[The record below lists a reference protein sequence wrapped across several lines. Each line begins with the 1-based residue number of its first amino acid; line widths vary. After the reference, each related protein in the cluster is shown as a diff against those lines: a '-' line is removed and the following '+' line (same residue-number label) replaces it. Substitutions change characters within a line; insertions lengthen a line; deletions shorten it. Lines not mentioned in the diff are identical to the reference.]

1 LIVERLFY
9 KHSFVWKVGFKIM
22 WREVRAMLADKQKSL
37 LKFLGG
43 YQAAHGFLPSVREV
57 MAFLGKRST
66 NTAQYH
72 LNRLETEGYLQ
83 RERGRARAF
92 RLTERAREVL
102 GSLGRRLSAAS
113 SRAADTIASV
123 GRSTIPLL
131 GRITAGSLDLAVEDA
146 RGALDLAE
154 FVRADDATFALRV
167 EGDSMT
173 GAGIFDG
180 DLVIVRRQPRL
191 RDGEIGVVLVD
202 GETTV
207 KYVRYEGDE
216 IILRPANERYREI
229 RIPRS
234 HPALEICGRVI
245 GVVRRI

>member
-1 LIVERLFY
+1 
-9 KHSFVWKVGFKIM
+9 M
-22 WREVRAMLADKQKSL
+22 PDDKQKSL
-37 LKFLGG
+37 LQFLGG
-43 YQAAHGFLPSVREV
+43 YQTAHGFLPSVREV
-57 MAFLGKRST
+57 MAFLRVRST

-72 LNRLETEGYLQ
+72 LKNLERDGYLR

-92 RLTERAREVL
+92 QLTGRATAAL
-102 GSLGRRLSAAS
+102 GALGRRLTEAS
-113 SRAADTIASV
+113 SRAAETIAAA
-123 GRSTIPLL
+123 GRKAIPLL

-180 DLVIVRRQPRL
+180 DLVIVRRQPTL
-191 RDGEIGVVLVD
+191 RNGEIGVLLVD

-207 KYVRYEGDE
+207 KYVRTEGDE
-216 IILRPANERYREI
+216 VVLRPANERYREI
-229 RIPRS
+229 RIPRN
-234 HPALEICGRVI
+234 HPTLEVCGRVI
-245 GVVRRI
+245 GVVRRV